1 MNYDRIRDE
10 VLPRWEEILNQIT
23 SPAKKAGEYVCPL
36 CGHGKGGDGLKLNP
50 RSSKYSLKCFGSC
63 GFSGD
68 IIELLGRVEGLDSY
82 PERIERASFLLGIDT
97 EERTLSSKVG
107 QNQPKSER
115 STHTD
120 MSIHTDTYTHT
131 DTTDYSQ
138 YFRECHSRLDKTD
151 YLASRGISRETASRL
166 SIGYEPKAEV
176 WEEDG
181 DGQKKKAVWKA
192 LIIPTS
198 QSSYI
203 IRNTDPTASEKNRYR
218 KVGEVHLFNVEEAL
232 RQTAKPII
240 IVEGELDSISILEVG
255 GESIGLGSA
264 SNTGK
269 LVEAL
274 KKTKPVQPLVLA
286 LDNDSVGREASDK
299 LASGLEALGIEYIVY
314 NPFGGYKD
322 ANEAL
327 TAEREALKLEVLGI
341 AQKVEEKRAEAMKAE
356 LEEYQKTTVSNYLQS
371 FIDGIAESANTPAT
385 PTGFSNLD
393 EVLDGG
399 LYEGLYCVGAITS
412 LGKTTFLLQVADQ
425 IAQSGKDVFIFSLEM
440 ATSELISKS
449 LSRLTLLETLDR
461 GADTSNAKTN
471 RGITTGSRWK
481 YYSEEEK
488 SIINSAVQTY
498 EGIAQHIRIFEGVGD
513 YGVEEI
519 RGALAKH
526 KRLTGEA
533 PVVIVDY
540 LQILAPSEDDK
551 RSSDKQITDK
561 AVLELK
567 RMSRDFKTPIIGIS
581 SFNRDNYTAPVN
593 LSSFKESGAIEYSSD
608 VLIGLQFEGMD
619 YVKGEAEKDRNARIR
634 ELRDTMEAKGRDG
647 LAQRIEVKVLKN
659 RNGYKGKALL
669 DFFPRFNYFKS
680 VEG

>member
-151 YLASRGISRETASRL
+151 YLTKRGISKATADSL
-166 SIGYEPKAEV
+166 GLGYDPMCKPYGEKTTTL
-176 WEEDG
+176 
-181 DGQKKKAVWKA
+181 WKA
-192 LIIPTS
+192 LIIPVSKTC
-198 QSSYI
+198 YV
-203 IRNTDPTASEKNRYR
+203 IRDTDPTAKDKRYSNAYGGAQLYHTR
-218 KVGEVHLFNVEEAL
+218 AL
-232 RQTAKPII
+232 REATSPIFLT
-240 IVEGELDSISILEVG
+240 EGELDSISIMEVG
-255 GESIGLGSA
+255 GEAVALGGVG
-264 SNTGK
+264 NWEK
-269 LVEAL
+269 FINCV
-274 KKTKPVQPLVLA
+274 KTQKPVQPLVLA
-286 LDNDSVGREASDK
+286 LDNDPAGREASDK

-619 YVKGEAEKDRNARIR
+619 YVKGENEKDRNSRIR
-634 ELRDTMEAKGRDG
+634 ELRETMEAKGRDG
-647 LAQRIEVKVLKN
+647 LAQRIEVKILKN
-659 RNGYKGKALL
+659 RNGYKGKTLL